1 MEIYEDSNLRQTH
14 CLTNHLT
21 SFAGG
26 LSILPSTIN
35 FQYAFANASFT
46 QNSLIYTTI
55 ILVSCIYIF
64 FAIWARV
71 MDRRDMK
78 KLNIIPLKDNDP
90 NDTYFYE
97 IIVFTGNHRESG
109 TKSKVKFS

>member
-1 MEIYEDSNLRQTH
+1 MEIYEDTNLRQTH
-14 CLTNHLT
+14 CQTNHLT

-55 ILVSCIYIF
+55 LYFCFMHLYIF
-64 FAIWARV
+64 CYMGKI
-71 MDRRDMK
+71 D
-78 KLNIIPLKDNDP
+78 
-90 NDTYFYE
+90 
-97 IIVFTGNHRESG
+97 G
-109 TKSKVKFS
+109 